1 MGIVRTHSI
10 VGSFLIYLG
19 AGLGFVTSALLL
31 PHYLDAEQIGLI
43 NLLIT
48 YGALFAQLASAGFTN
63 TITKMFP
70 YFRNDEQQHNGF
82 LFLTIAV
89 VAVASVITM
98 GAFFILYPYIVNN
111 SSEGV
116 NLMNEYALLII
127 PMFLFTA
134 LFNIFDYYTK
144 ALYNAT
150 RGILLKEVVLRIF
163 ALLLIVFYIFK
174 VIDYNQFVYWY
185 VATYGIILLLMI
197 VPLFFEKQLSL
208 KPNFSLIDR
217 LMAKELLRVSIFGII
232 ISSTN
237 IIVVN
242 IDRIMI
248 EKLAI
253 DNPLAQVGIYSTCSY
268 FATMVILAGRPLQKI
283 SSTLI
288 AEAWK
293 RKDMLQ
299 LQTLYTKSSITQL
312 IIGALV
318 FFGLCVNLDYIF
330 QIIPEKY
337 ESGKWVIIFLG
348 LMSLS
353 DMAAGVNKDIVSNS
367 PNYEKLSHWTVG
379 LIIGIVILNIIFIP
393 TYGITGAAIS
403 SCIARII
410 YNYVAFHYVYKKF
423 NLQPYSFA
431 HIKILL
437 IGTIASGLC
446 YIIPETDFLIANIL
460 IKSGVLTLLFCIGI
474 YASHVSEDVDE
485 LTDGALK
492 KIGFKK

>member
-1 MGIVRTHSI
+1 MGIVRTQSI

-217 LMAKELLRVSIFGII
+217 PMAKELLRVSIFGII

-253 DNPLAQVGIYSTCSY
+253 DNPLAQVGIYSP
-268 FATMVILAGRPLQKI
+268 V
-283 SSTLI
+283 
-288 AEAWK
+288 
-293 RKDMLQ
+293 
-299 LQTLYTKSSITQL
+299 
-312 IIGALV
+312 
-318 FFGLCVNLDYIF
+318 
-330 QIIPEKY
+330 
-337 ESGKWVIIFLG
+337 
-348 LMSLS
+348 
-353 DMAAGVNKDIVSNS
+353 
-367 PNYEKLSHWTVG
+367 
-379 LIIGIVILNIIFIP
+379 P
-393 TYGITGAAIS
+393 T
-403 SCIARII
+403 
-410 YNYVAFHYVYKKF
+410 
-423 NLQPYSFA
+423 LQPW
-431 HIKILL
+431 
-437 IGTIASGLC
+437 
-446 YIIPETDFLIANIL
+446 
-460 IKSGVLTLLFCIGI
+460 
-474 YASHVSEDVDE
+474 
-485 LTDGALK
+485 
-492 KIGFKK
+492 

>member
-1 MGIVRTHSI
+1 MGIVRTQSI
-10 VGSFLIYLG
+10 VGSFLIYFG

-70 YFRNDEQQHNGF
+70 YFRNNEQQHNGF

-89 VAVASVITM
+89 VSVASIITI
-98 GAFFILYPYIVNN
+98 GVFFLLYPFIIKN
-111 SSEGV
+111 SSQGV
-116 NLMNEYALLII
+116 NLLNEYALLIL
-127 PMFLFTA
+127 PMFLFIA
-134 LFNIFDYYTK
+134 LFNIFDFYTK
-144 ALYNAT
+144 ALYKAT

-163 ALLLIVFYIFK
+163 ALLLIVFYIFQ
-174 VIDYNQFVYWY
+174 IINYNQYVYWY
-185 VATYGIILLLMI
+185 VATYGIILILLI
-197 VPLFFEKQLSL
+197 VPLIFEKQFSL
-208 KPNFSLIDR
+208 KPNFSMIDR
-217 LMAKELLRVSIFGII
+217 PMAKELVRVSIFGII

-237 IIVVN
+237 ILVIN

-268 FATMVILAGRPLQKI
+268 FATMVVLAGRPLQKI

-312 IIGALV
+312 IIGTLI

-348 LMSLS
+348 LLSLS

-379 LIIGIVILNIIFIP
+379 LIIGIIILNIIFIP

-403 SCIARII
+403 SCIARIV
-410 YNYVAFHYVYKKF
+410 YNYIAFHYVYKKF

-431 HIKILL
+431 HIRILL
-437 IGTIASGLC
+437 IGAIAFGLC
-446 YIIPETDFLIANIL
+446 YFIPETDFLIPNIL
-460 IKSGVLTLLFCIGI
+460 IKSVLLTALFCICI

-485 LTDGALK
+485 LAEGILK
-492 KIGFKK
+492 KIGLKK